1 VWALIFSEIA
11 KRGGENTAYRIGTFF
26 SEAFRRSYIGPFLI
40 ASALMI
46 ILILILMILRR
57 IFLDYIFVLVAMSIT
72 LLSVPVIASSVHVQ
86 LYYYMPRYFGIPLL
100 ITILVCAM
108 TLFDLLAD
116 QVSSKARSP
125 WKLRSSRLIS
135 FLFFSLSSV
144 VYLSSD
150 IGYGEGRVD
159 ASGFVNTGQ
168 SLGEEIEK
176 GIEAAIGGKPDFVA
190 GSYWYVWPIVFEYR
204 SRDDDM
210 IAITKKATRQSDF
223 GMLYDGTIWNGVCVG
238 ETIRCW
244 GATINAQLNDSQLF
258 SEIEADVIGVL
269 KDGTPVRLMQVSK
282 YPIRRLER

>member
-1 VWALIFSEIA
+1 
-11 KRGGENTAYRIGTFF
+11 
-26 SEAFRRSYIGPFLI
+26 
-40 ASALMI
+40 MI

-57 IFLDYIFVLVAMSIT
+57 IFLDFIFVLVAMSIT

-108 TLFDLLAD
+108 TLFDLLVRQD
-116 QVSSKARSP
+116 SSMALYQR
-125 WKLRSSRLIS
+125 KLRLSRIS
-135 FLFFSLSSV
+135 IFLVFSLSSV
-144 VYLSSD
+144 VYLLSD

-168 SLGEEIEK
+168 SLSEEIEM
-176 GIEAAIGGKPDFVA
+176 GIEAAIGDKPDFVA

-223 GMLYDGTIWNGVCVG
+223 GMLYDGSIWNGVCVG

-269 KDGTPVRLMQVSK
+269 EDGTPVRLMQVSK